1 MSNWKQYNQ
10 ALVNRSSVTFWID
23 DATIKACHCL
33 KHHGHRSRGFIFSDT
48 AIEKALMV
56 KGIFKLSLR
65 GLEGFLNS
73 VLTLMNIPLKFP
85 IYRDRQG
92 ISQDFEVNLT
102 EFNSEKDHV
111 HLLVVVSSKSAT

>member
-1 MSNWKQYNQ
+1 
-10 ALVNRSSVTFWID
+10 
-23 DATIKACHCL
+23 
-33 KHHGHRSRGFIFSDT
+33 
-48 AIEKALMV
+48 MV